1 MKNDKILPIKIPEQ
15 SGQSS
20 LEFILDLPD
29 GATMVEKM
37 NMCKERKRF
46 DEREVYKRNYK
57 RLFSITKDTTRA
69 KMLEFDKLNK

>member
-1 MKNDKILPIKIPEQ
+1 M
-15 SGQSS
+15 
-20 LEFILDLPD
+20 DLPD

-37 NMCKERKRF
+37 NMCKERKRL

-69 KMLEFDKLNK
+69 KMLEFDKLNE